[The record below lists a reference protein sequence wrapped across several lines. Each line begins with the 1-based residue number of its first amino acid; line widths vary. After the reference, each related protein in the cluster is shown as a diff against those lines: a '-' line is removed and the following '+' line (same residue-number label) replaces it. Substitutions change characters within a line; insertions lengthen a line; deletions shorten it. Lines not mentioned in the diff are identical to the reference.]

1 MLSRFVLLP
10 LTNLEGITIADWCAE
25 NGLEEAAWTVRAGLK
40 SPLLA
45 SLGTDCDAIVHA
57 GQCEADL
64 NDLFPGSLPAGSIA
78 MDVACPVSCGKC
90 PRWDG
95 VHRPPKATDLQA
107 PEWSCSQ
114 PTHPLPPLLDAQW
127 TGQRFALE
135 FTCPETDGRIGGAA
149 ENAAAWRH
157 AEFAR
162 QQREWLDE
170 ELGGSDADWKIVVG
184 LRPQGS

>member
-1 MLSRFVLLP
+1 M
-10 LTNLEGITIADWCAE
+10 
-25 NGLEEAAWTVRAGLK
+25 RAGLK

-64 NDLFPGSLPAGSIA
+64 NDVFPGSLPAGSIA

-114 PTHPLPPLLDAQW
+114 PTHPLPPLPDAQW
-127 TGQRFALE
+127 TGQRFSLE

-162 QQREWLDE
+162 QQREWLDQ

-184 LRPQGS
+184 LQPPSPGLALLAFALRPLLSDTLFVHRSLPGLQHC